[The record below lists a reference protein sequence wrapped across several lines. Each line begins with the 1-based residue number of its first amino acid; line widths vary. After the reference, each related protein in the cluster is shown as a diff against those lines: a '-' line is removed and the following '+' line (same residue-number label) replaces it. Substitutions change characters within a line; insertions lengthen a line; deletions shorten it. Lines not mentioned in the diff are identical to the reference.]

1 MATYL
6 LVDTM
11 NTFFRAKHVV
21 RGDISEKVGM
31 ALHVTLNAINKCY
44 KQFNADHVVFALE
57 GRSWR
62 KDFYKPYKA
71 NRKVARDALTPKEAE
86 EDVAFFEAYDDF
98 LKFINERTN
107 CSTIKIDIA
116 EADDVIARWISKH
129 PNDNHVIVSSDTD
142 FVQLLSNNVHQY
154 NGITKE
160 TIKLDGVY
168 DDKGKPVIDK
178 KTKEFK
184 VPAAPNYQLFKKCVR
199 GDSSDNVFSAYPGVR
214 EKGSKNKVGLLEAYA
229 DKDTKGFNW
238 NNLMLQRW
246 TDHNGKEHRV
256 LDDYE
261 RNVTLVDLTAQPI
274 EIRDYI
280 DDIIDEHLKA
290 KNHSMV
296 GAHFM
301 KFCGKWDMQ
310 RIAENATQ
318 FAELLQKN
326 YPEGVDNAVCG

>member
-11 NTFFRAKHVV
+11 NTFFRARHVV
-21 RGDISEKVGM
+21 RGDVSEKVGM
-31 ALHVTLNAINKCY
+31 AIHITLNAINKCY

-62 KDFYKPYKA
+62 KDFYTPYKK
-71 NRKVARDALTPKEAE
+71 NRSDKRASLTPKEVE
-86 EDVAFFEAYDDF
+86 EDTAFFEAYDDF
-98 LKFINERTN
+98 LKFMNERTN
-107 CSTIKIDIA
+107 CSTIKCPIA
-116 EADDVIARWISKH
+116 EADDIIARFIAKH
-129 PNDNHVIVSSDTD
+129 PTDEHVIVSSDTD
-142 FVQLLSNNVHQY
+142 FVQLLTDKVHQY

-160 TIKLDGVY
+160 TIRLDGVY

-178 KTKEFK
+178 KTKQHK
-184 VPAAPNYQLFKKCVR
+184 IPVTPDYQLFKKCMR
-199 GDSSDNVFSAYPGVR
+199 GDPTDNVFSAYPGVR
-214 EKGSKNKVGLLEAYA
+214 EKGSAKKVGLIEAYA

-246 TDHNGKEHRV
+246 IDHNGEEHRV

-274 EIRDYI
+274 EIRDYVDEMI
-280 DDIIDEHLKA
+280 DKHLQA
-290 KNHSMV
+290 KNRSMV

-326 YPEGVDNAVCG
+326 YPEEHNAICS

>member
-116 EADDVIARWISKH
+116 EADDVIARWITKH

-142 FVQLLSNNVHQY
+142 FVQLLSTNVHQY

>member
-44 KQFNADHVVFALE
+44 KQFDADHVVFALE

-107 CSTIKIDIA
+107 CSTIKCDIA
-116 EADDVIARWISKH
+116 EADDIIARFIALH
-129 PNDNHVIVSSDTD
+129 PDDTHIIVSSDTD
-142 FVQLLSNNVHQY
+142 YVQLLTPKVHQY
-154 NGITKE
+154 NGITNE
-160 TIKLDGVY
+160 MIRLDGVV
-168 DDKGKPVIDK
+168 DDNGKPVIDK
-178 KTKEFK
+178 KTGEQK
-184 VPAAPNYQLFKKCVR
+184 VPADPQYQLFKKCMR
-199 GDSSDNVFSAYPGVR
+199 GDATDNVFSAYPGVR

-229 DKDTKGFNW
+229 DKESRGFAW

-246 TDHNGKEHRV
+246 TDHNGDEHRV

-261 RNVTLVDLTAQPI
+261 RNVTLVDLTAQPE
-274 EIRDYI
+274 EIRNYV
-280 DDIIDEHLKA
+280 DDIINEQSVA
-290 KNHSMV
+290 KNKNMV

-310 RIAENATQ
+310 RIADNAQQ
-318 FAELLQKN
+318 FAEWLNAN
-326 YPEGVDNAVCG
+326 YVENKNAVNG

>member
-11 NTFFRAKHVV
+11 NTFFRARHVV

-31 ALHVTLNAINKCY
+31 AIHITLNAINKCY

-62 KDFYKPYKA
+62 KDFYAPYKK
-71 NRKVARDALTPKEAE
+71 NRSDKRASLTPKEVE
-86 EDVAFFEAYDDF
+86 EDTAFFEAYDDF
-98 LKFINERTN
+98 LKFMIERTN
-107 CSTIKIDIA
+107 CSAIKCDIA
-116 EADDVIARWISKH
+116 EADDIIARFIAKH
-129 PNDNHVIVSSDTD
+129 PKDEHVIVSSDTD
-142 FVQLLSNNVHQY
+142 FVQLLTDSVHQY

-160 TIKLDGVY
+160 TIKITGVVG
-168 DDKGKPVIDK
+168 DDGKPVIDK
-178 KTKEFK
+178 KTGEQKI
-184 VPAAPNYQLFKKCVR
+184 PAAPDYQLFKKCMR

-214 EKGSKNKVGLLEAYA
+214 EKGSSKKVGLVEAYA
-229 DKDTKGFNW
+229 DKNSKGFAW

-246 TDHNGKEHRV
+246 TDHNGVEHRV

-261 RNVTLVDLTAQPI
+261 RNVMLVDLTAQPA
-274 EIRDYI
+274 EIRDYV
-280 DDIIDEHLKA
+280 DDIIREHTVA
-290 KNHSMV
+290 KNKPMV

-326 YPEGVDNAVCG
+326 YPEDNNAIRG